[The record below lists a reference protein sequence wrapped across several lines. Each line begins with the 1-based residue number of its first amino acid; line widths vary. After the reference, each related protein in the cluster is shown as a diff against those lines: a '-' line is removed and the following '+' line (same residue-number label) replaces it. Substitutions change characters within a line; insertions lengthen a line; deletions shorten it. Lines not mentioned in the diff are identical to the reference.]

1 MEGAHDEGGS
11 LLDPVLLGRVLDQ
24 LESNGVDELE
34 IADGN
39 SRLFIRRAPQVK
51 PSTHAAHRLDREPV
65 GIPINAPLTGVFF
78 SRSAPEQPP
87 YVQVGSKIH
96 VDDVVALI
104 ETMKLFN
111 EVKSDVA
118 GTVTQV
124 LAHDNELVE
133 AGQPLMHVEAFSE
146 EEAGAMAPPIESQFP
161 AS

>member
-1 MEGAHDEGGS
+1 MDGTDDESGS
-11 LLDPVLLGRVLDQ
+11 LLDPALLRRVLDQ
-24 LESNGVDELE
+24 LESNGIDELE
-34 IADGN
+34 VADGN
-39 SRLFIRRAPQVK
+39 SRLFIRRDLQTK
-51 PSTHAAHRLDREPV
+51 PSLDPRPAPDAAPD

-78 SRSAPEQPP
+78 SRPAPEQPP
-87 YVQVGSKIH
+87 YVQAGSKIH

-111 EVKSDVA
+111 EVKSDIS

-133 AGQPLMHVEAFSE
+133 AGQPLMRLEAFSE
-146 EEAGAMAPPIESQFP
+146 DEARAIAPPNESQFP